1 MSKNIGKNQVHYTK
15 PNNPNNPM
23 LLGQASS
30 ELAYPLTKLLSLS
43 FQSST
48 VPNQRKIANV
58 TPVYEKGSA
67 NTAINYRPISLLSVL
82 GKCKERCS
90 FKYNS
95 LYNFLHL
102 NNILTP
108 CQSGFRPKDSSVN
121 QLLSIYSEFYRA
133 IDQGKEIR
141 VRKCF
146 RSTSFSYLH
155 QRPSGRCRL

>member
-1 MSKNIGKNQVHYTK
+1 
-15 PNNPNNPM
+15 M

-30 ELAYPLTKLLSLS
+30 ELAYPLTNLFGLYLH
-43 FQSST
+43 SST

-58 TPVYEKGSA
+58 TPVYKKGSA
-67 NTAINYRPISLLSVL
+67 NTAINYRPISLLSAL

-90 FKYNS
+90 FKS

-108 CQSGFRPKDSSVN
+108 CQSGFRPNDSSVN

-141 VRKCF
+141 VEFFYISKAFDKVCHKGLLYKLWLYN
-146 RSTSFSYLH
+146 YLH
-155 QRPSGRCRL
+155 N